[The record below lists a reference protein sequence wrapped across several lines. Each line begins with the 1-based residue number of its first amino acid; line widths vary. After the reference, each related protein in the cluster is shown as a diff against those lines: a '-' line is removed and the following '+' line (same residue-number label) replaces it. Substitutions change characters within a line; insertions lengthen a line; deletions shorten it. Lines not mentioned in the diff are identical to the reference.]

1 MGAAVSATG
10 GAAFSKRSVAPHG
23 AGNSDSAAGLSSTG
37 AFAHAATAGGEVLAA
52 TAGGEVLA
60 ATAGGQVL
68 AATAGGE
75 SGATAVGPFLMET
88 TGTAGSSSM
97 EVSAATEGRFAGGAH
112 SGGGCGGRTS
122 AGPPRIGG
130 PGGGAFG
137 TGLPDGLQVV
147 SCTCVGRPKAA

>member
-52 TAGGEVLA
+52 TAGGE
-60 ATAGGQVL
+60 VL

-147 SCTCVGRPKAA
+147 ACTCVGRPKAA